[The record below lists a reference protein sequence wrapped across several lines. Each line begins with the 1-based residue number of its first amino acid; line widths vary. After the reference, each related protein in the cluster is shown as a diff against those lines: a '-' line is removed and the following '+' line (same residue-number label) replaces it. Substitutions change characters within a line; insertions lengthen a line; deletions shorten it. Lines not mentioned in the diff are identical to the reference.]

1 MSLIF
6 EIECALEIEVGRKVD
21 EYEKMRSDY
30 TEEQVRDWVHEEFA
44 NWLVGQYVSSVLD
57 SQKQG
62 GQK

>member
-30 TEEQVRDWVHEEFA
+30 TEERVRDWVHEEFA
-44 NWLVGQYVSSVLD
+44 NWLVGQYANSVQTLQRPKD
-57 SQKQG
+57 E
-62 GQK
+62 